1 MNEAYLSSLFAQLGE
16 RPADV
21 HVVRATPP
29 PNLGLPTTYWEANP
43 SEAVGSNGDESG
55 AHGKARAKAAKE
67 GGNPGQHRYY
77 AYVRLRDERAASE
90 LLHDFPDGVPVLF
103 PHRFNVKK
111 GTKPGAVWVGELDK
125 PWTCEAFVRELFED
139 EDVMSVHLPVDPD
152 GNGRP
157 FGFVSLMGSV
167 QEGSDA
173 AAARVVRT
181 YKDAPLGKGRLHP
194 ILAVPR
200 EERVQLPSIAHL
212 SVAAPAAAAAP
223 TAAAAERGGGG
234 GEGAGGGV
242 GGGGARVGPPRWRR
256 RRLGRTP
263 PTSVATAPP
272 TSVTHQCRRRRRRR
286 RRRRPPSPPP
296 PARRRQGAA
305 AADAG
310 SDAAARSG
318 PRPRSRRMP
327 RRPDV
332 SRRRHGGR
340 GGGGA
345 RGGGR

>member
-16 RPADV
+16 RPVDV

-43 SEAVGSNGDESG
+43 SEANNGDESG

-212 SVAAPAAAAAP
+212 SVAAPAAAGRRR
-223 TAAAAERGGGG
+223 AAAAERGGGG

-242 GGGGARVGPPRWRR
+242 GGGGARVGPSRLGGGGASVKRR
-256 RRLGRTP
+256 RRAL
-263 PTSVATAPP
+263 
-272 TSVTHQCRRRRRRR
+272 Q
-286 RRRRPPSPPP
+286 RRRPP
-296 PARRRQGAA
+296 A
-305 AADAG
+305 
-310 SDAAARSG
+310 
-318 PRPRSRRMP
+318 
-327 RRPDV
+327 
-332 SRRRHGGR
+332 
-340 GGGGA
+340 
-345 RGGGR
+345 